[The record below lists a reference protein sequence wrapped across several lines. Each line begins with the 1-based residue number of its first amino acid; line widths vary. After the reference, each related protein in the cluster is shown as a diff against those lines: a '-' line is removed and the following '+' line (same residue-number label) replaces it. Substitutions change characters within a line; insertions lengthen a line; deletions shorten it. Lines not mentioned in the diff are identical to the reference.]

1 MNKKINMEI
10 NNPKYNIGDTV
21 CFKYHGFL
29 STGKVFKVNIEISED
44 KTEISY
50 WIETKNSTFSIKEE
64 FITKVNN

>member
-1 MNKKINMEI
+1 MEI

-29 STGKVFKVNIEISED
+29 SIGKVFKINIEISED